1 MCFCLFTLFSSP
13 HMQNIFSRQLS
24 GNAATNIKEQG
35 AGSSNTATK
44 QIMPDS
50 SPTSR
55 INCSVC
61 GVKPTRNNTNYC
73 GDDCAR
79 KNAQPTKT
87 NVTTPVDATTS
98 HQSDTLVT
106 NTKQTIKMVVA
117 DTDRTQNKQTQVKLA
132 QPLFRDKANH
142 VVVYEKGTDKFLTG
156 KSAPLID
163 KLDHWLKLHPNYEV
177 LKPGSQQAIA
187 FRAKQMQL
195 KSLARELQAKELFAV
210 NQPAK
215 VQTTLRIEP
224 DKKIAF
230 HNPLQ
235 KGQLKKAPIVS
246 AGVSPTTPKS
256 NSLFVRPDS
265 ITKNPKLTATPQ
277 QKSSAATPPAAK
289 RRSEDLKSPNQTKSS
304 TPTSASKSNER
315 NQLRSNARKTMI
327 TEITTRSKE
336 ITDPN
341 VNRLTDDEIARF
353 VTAVEAEMFAMFG
366 NDTNMKYKSKY
377 RSLLF
382 NIKDR
387 KNKTLFEKITN
398 KIIDPKKL
406 VRLSAEELASQELAK
421 WREMENKHQLD
432 MITKS
437 ELDMLALGK
446 TYVLKTHK
454 GEEVIQESG
463 SHIESS
469 LAVKDVVSA
478 LSQSAVSSSSEV
490 GDEVSISHTTKD
502 RHDKHSSE
510 GSKSSSS
517 SKRGSDRSR
526 KDRHE
531 SSSKSSSSISKHK
544 RKRSRD
550 RHHSSRDR
558 SRDTKREKRDGE
570 RERDRDKERDKS
582 KSHSSDGRKDKKD
595 YKSGSSSSGSSKSS
609 KHSGK
614 ESKNQEVPAKASI
627 DKSKLDESSII
638 DKILKAQSTIDSILH
653 PNESKKSA
661 EIKARAVSAANESDQ
676 EPSST
681 VTIPTPPE
689 RTPEIRS
696 VTPPISAKPL
706 YTGNISLIDVVT
718 IKMSISYISGDLS
731 QITFPKRDTD
741 ICGRI
746 AFDSVWQYLT
756 DLRATS
762 KEIVLVQFSMVNEDD
777 RSAYLELLEHLY
789 SRKRMGVIKDH
800 CVVVK
805 DCYVLPLPPG
815 QPTPQK
821 LTELTGRDF
830 GTNHR
835 GMLLGLII
843 RHKTISKIIARQSN
857 PAATHKSMVCFPHTC
872 MVLHNK
878 YSLMYYFI
886 RRHIIQLKAH
896 VTRHHLAQ
904 IYFRSQARKCLSRFQ
919 LVCIRSPANINL
931 PNSLNRSSSCFWMIT
946 DMDDDEP
953 YSPGGSDDDDSMNS
967 ASLPFLSSS
976 GTGIDYTKI
985 ASSAANLAA
994 DNAIQRKVE
1003 ELNRQIEAEKKQIAM
1018 HLQAVD
1024 IDEPYSPTS
1033 SVSPPI
1039 NANLSDVVSNI
1050 SIPANLA
1057 DILKNIPT
1065 VPMAS
1070 IAASS
1075 NVSQKANKKLSAFEK

>member
-1 MCFCLFTLFSSP
+1 MSA
-13 HMQNIFSRQLS
+13 
-24 GNAATNIKEQG
+24 NAATNIKEQG
-35 AGSSNTATK
+35 AGSPNAAT
-44 QIMPDS
+44 QQTMPDS

-61 GVKPTRNNTNYC
+61 GVKPTRNNTSYC

-79 KNAQPTKT
+79 KYAQQTKT
-87 NVTTPVDATTS
+87 NVTIPVDATTS
-98 HQSDTLVT
+98 HQSDTLLA
-106 NTKQTIKMVVA
+106 NTKQTIKMVA
-117 DTDRTQNKQTQVKLA
+117 TDSDRTQNKPTQVKLA
-132 QPLFRDKANH
+132 QPVFRDKANH

-177 LKPGSQQAIA
+177 LKPGTQQAIA

-210 NQPAK
+210 NQPPK

-224 DKKIAF
+224 DKKIVF
-230 HNPLQ
+230 QNPLQ
-235 KGQLKKAPIVS
+235 KGQLKKAIVVAS
-246 AGVSPTTPKS
+246 GVSPTTPKS
-256 NSLFVRPDS
+256 NALFVKPDA
-265 ITKNPKLTATPQ
+265 IAKNPKLTATPQ
-277 QKSSAATPPAAK
+277 QKSSATPPAAK

-304 TPTSASKSNER
+304 TPTSASKTNER

-327 TEITTRSKE
+327 TEITTRTKE

-463 SHIESS
+463 SNIDST

-490 GDEVSISHTTKD
+490 GDEASTSHTTKD
-502 RHDKHSSE
+502 RHDK
-510 GSKSSSS
+510 SSSS
-517 SKRGSDRSR
+517 SKRDSDRSR

-582 KSHSSDGRKDKKD
+582 KSHSSDSRKDKKD

-614 ESKNQEVPAKASI
+614 DSKNQELPAKTSV
-627 DKSKLDESSII
+627 DKSKIDENSII

-696 VTPPISAKPL
+696 LTPPISVKPL

-746 AFDSVWQYLT
+746 AFDSVWQYLS

-800 CVVVK
+800 CAVVK

-821 LTELTGRDF
+821 FIGLTGRDF

-835 GMLLGLII
+835 GMLVGLII

-857 PAATHKSMVCFPHTC
+857 PAASHKSVVCFYILT
-872 MVLHNK
+872 
-878 YSLMYYFI
+878 Y
-886 RRHIIQLKAH
+886 
-896 VTRHHLAQ
+896 
-904 IYFRSQARKCLSRFQ
+904 
-919 LVCIRSPANINL
+919 
-931 PNSLNRSSSCFWMIT
+931 
-946 DMDDDEP
+946 
-953 YSPGGSDDDDSMNS
+953 
-967 ASLPFLSSS
+967 FLSC
-976 GTGIDYTKI
+976 I
-985 ASSAANLAA
+985 A
-994 DNAIQRKVE
+994 
-1003 ELNRQIEAEKKQIAM
+1003 
-1018 HLQAVD
+1018 
-1024 IDEPYSPTS
+1024 T
-1033 SVSPPI
+1033 
-1039 NANLSDVVSNI
+1039 
-1050 SIPANLA
+1050 
-1057 DILKNIPT
+1057 
-1065 VPMAS
+1065 
-1070 IAASS
+1070 
-1075 NVSQKANKKLSAFEK
+1075 NVY